1 MFYRYLVL
9 YVRDQVGNRWDLRG
23 KMGVVTGCE
32 ACTIEGPACSPS
44 TQDWLNF
51 HRATQH
57 NSKIVTPAIHRI
69 SRDVNMDIIS
79 PFVPYPEE
87 AFDLWLEAY
96 NREVAMNA
104 VRKVL

>member
-1 MFYRYLVL
+1 
-9 YVRDQVGNRWDLRG
+9 
-23 KMGVVTGCE
+23 MGVVTGCE

-69 SRDVNMDIIS
+69 SREDPFMDGDK
-79 PFVPYPEE
+79 PYVYFECMYCGE
-87 AFDLWLEAY
+87 
-96 NREVAMNA
+96 
-104 VRKVL
+104 